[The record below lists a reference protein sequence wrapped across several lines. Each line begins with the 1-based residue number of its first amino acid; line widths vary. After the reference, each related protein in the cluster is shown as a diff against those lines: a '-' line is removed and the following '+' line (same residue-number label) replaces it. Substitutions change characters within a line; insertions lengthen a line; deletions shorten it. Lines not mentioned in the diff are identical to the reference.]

1 MSEFTTPSK
10 NPQGRKWVLRVFDGF
25 CVRFDG
31 FCVRFAGVFGST
43 FFSVNSVSCVCFCS
57 LLAITKVVC
66 IMGLHV
72 FHSVWE
78 VDAFGRM

>member
-43 FFSVNSVSCVCFCS
+43 FFSVNSVSCVCFCFEGVDIKTEWR
-57 LLAITKVVC
+57 LATP
-66 IMGLHV
+66 
-72 FHSVWE
+72 
-78 VDAFGRM
+78 A